1 MKQSVN
7 VGLIGFGI
15 VGSGAISILTD
26 RADSIARKVG
36 VPVKVKRIA
45 DLDITT
51 DRGVAVDKSV
61 LTTDANE
68 VLTDPDIDI
77 VIETIGGVKPAGDFI
92 RKALENGKNVVTAN
106 KELIAKH
113 GAELLPLAEKNGVDL
128 MFEAAVGGGIPVIR
142 PMKVC
147 LSGDKIV
154 DIAGIVNGTTN
165 YILTRMAGEGLGYAE
180 VLPDAQAKGY
190 AEANPTADVEGFD
203 SAYKISILGSLAF
216 NSTVD
221 VTKVIREGITDIT
234 SEDISY
240 AKKLGYVVKLVAMAT
255 LKGED
260 MLLRVHPA
268 FLPAKHPLASV
279 DDVFNA
285 IYVKALGVGE
295 VMFYGPGAGSLA
307 AGAAVVGD
315 VMDIAHNIM
324 NDCNTRV
331 PYTCADSRKMLGADA
346 IVCKNYIRIIAEDN
360 PGVLSSITGITAA
373 NNISIEAVTQCPL
386 DGGKAE
392 IVLLTHEAKENDVI
406 KALAEIGAQSFDSK
420 VASRIRV
427 AE

>member
-51 DRGVAVDKSV
+51 DRGVKIDKSI
-61 LTTDANE
+61 LTTDAND

-221 VTKVIREGITDIT
+221 VTKVIREGITEIT

-285 IYVKALGVGE
+285 I
-295 VMFYGPGAGSLA
+295 
-307 AGAAVVGD
+307 
-315 VMDIAHNIM
+315 
-324 NDCNTRV
+324 
-331 PYTCADSRKMLGADA
+331 
-346 IVCKNYIRIIAEDN
+346 
-360 PGVLSSITGITAA
+360 
-373 NNISIEAVTQCPL
+373 
-386 DGGKAE
+386 
-392 IVLLTHEAKENDVI
+392 
-406 KALAEIGAQSFDSK
+406 
-420 VASRIRV
+420 
-427 AE
+427 

>member
-1 MKQSVN
+1 MKHILLALMIIGLAVAFCACNVPVDTPPEKEVTEAPPELQIYISEEEAFVFLKPRTYEWIIDNGDGTMTGVNADAAHPLDALDELGFSYTVTPGVSSFCGAAAAARAEYTLPGVSQSV
-7 VGLIGFGI
+7 
-15 VGSGAISILTD
+15 
-26 RADSIARKVG
+26 
-36 VPVKVKRIA
+36 
-45 DLDITT
+45 
-51 DRGVAVDKSV
+51 
-61 LTTDANE
+61 
-68 VLTDPDIDI
+68 
-77 VIETIGGVKPAGDFI
+77 
-92 RKALENGKNVVTAN
+92 
-106 KELIAKH
+106 
-113 GAELLPLAEKNGVDL
+113 
-128 MFEAAVGGGIPVIR
+128 
-142 PMKVC
+142 
-147 LSGDKIV
+147 
-154 DIAGIVNGTTN
+154 
-165 YILTRMAGEGLGYAE
+165 ILTRMAGEGLGYAE

-190 AEANPTADVEGFD
+190 AEANPTAGVEGFD

-221 VTKVIREGITDIT
+221 VTKVIREGITEIT